1 MWEVHPSRPQF
12 HTSWIV
18 TESLGLVSGNNP
30 LACTTTFP
38 KVPMRLLFLTLLT
51 LIAFAGNSV
60 LCRMALTT
68 TSIDPAS
75 FTTVRL
81 ASGALM
87 LSVLVWLRACSAG
100 AGPAKDLKVPGDG
113 GNWLSAL
120 ALFAYAAALS
130 FSYGDL
136 STGTGALLLFGAVQ
150 TTMIVMGLLA
160 GERPTPIQGL
170 GQLMA
175 IAGLIVILLPGLTA
189 PPLGSAVVMMG
200 SGVAWAVYTLRG
212 RRVTD
217 PTGATA
223 GNFVRAAA
231 LSVILS
237 LLLTQQLRIDQWG
250 VTYAVLSG
258 AVTSGL
264 GYALWYTVLPSLTVT
279 QAASVQLSVPMIAT
293 LAGALLLNEEITTR
307 LLLASVAILGG
318 IALVVFKRRR
328 QSV

>member
-1 MWEVHPSRPQF
+1 M
-12 HTSWIV
+12 
-18 TESLGLVSGNNP
+18 
-30 LACTTTFP
+30 
-38 KVPMRLLFLTLLT
+38 MRLIFLTLLT
-51 LIAFAGNSV
+51 LLAFAGNSV

-68 TSIDPAS
+68 TSIDAAS

-81 ASGALM
+81 LSGALM
-87 LSVLVWLRACSAG
+87 LSVLVWLLPSAARTG
-100 AGPAKDLKVPGDG
+100 KVAGIKTRHLG

-150 TTMIVMGLLA
+150 ATMIATGLWA
-160 GERPTPIQGL
+160 GERPTRLQGL

-175 IAGLIVILLPGLTA
+175 ITGLIVILLPGLTA
-189 PPLGSAVVMMG
+189 PPLGSAVLMMG

-231 LSVILS
+231 LSVVLS
-237 LLLTQQLRIDQWG
+237 LLLMQQLRIDQWG

-264 GYALWYTVLPSLTVT
+264 GYALWYSVLPSLTVAR
-279 QAASVQLSVPMIAT
+279 AASVQLSVPMIAT
-293 LAGALLLNEEITTR
+293 LAGALLLHEAITLR
-307 LLLASVAILGG
+307 LLLASAAILGG
-318 IALVVFKRRR
+318 IALVVINRRTKAA
-328 QSV
+328 